1 MKRTAGATANILLLM
16 MMCMGAPTIKPANA
30 ARQTAPDAVASTLIV
45 AVVKIPIPQGGTRA
59 QVVAGMVKSIP
70 EYEKLPGL
78 VRKYYTLTDDGKY
91 GGIYLFENRKAAEDH
106 FNDDWRA
113 NIVKTRGAP
122 AEVTYFDVP
131 IVIEG
136 PAAQKPQA
144 QLSSHIS
151 IFRLLRGA
159 FGSSSSPI
167 FMGV

>member
-1 MKRTAGATANILLLM
+1 MKRIAGATATILLLL
-16 MMCMGAPTIKPANA
+16 MCAGAPTIKPANA
-30 ARQTAPDAVASTLIV
+30 AGQTAADATASTLVV
-45 AVVKIPIPQGGTRA
+45 AVVKIPIPQGVTRA

-78 VRKYYTLTDDGKY
+78 VKKYYTLTDDGKY

-122 AEVTYFDVP
+122 AEVTYFYVP

-144 QLSSHIS
+144 QLLTHIS
-151 IFRLLRGA
+151 ILRLFRRTI
-159 FGSSSSPI
+159 GSS
-167 FMGV
+167 

>member
-1 MKRTAGATANILLLM
+1 MKRIVGATAILLLLL
-16 MMCMGAPTIKPANA
+16 MCVSPPTIKPANA
-30 ARQTAPDAVASTLIV
+30 PRQTPADAVATTLIV
-45 AVVKIPIPQGGTRA
+45 AVVKIPIPQGVTRA
-59 QVVAGMVKSIP
+59 QVVAGMAKSIP

-113 NIVKTRGAP
+113 NILKTRGAP

-144 QLSSHIS
+144 QLSTHIS
-151 IFRLLRGA
+151 IFRLFRRA
-159 FGSSSSPI
+159 TGSSSSPI
-167 FMGV
+167 FIGV

>member
-1 MKRTAGATANILLLM
+1 MKRLAEALAITLMLFLCAGAPATRSATASGQIAA
-16 MMCMGAPTIKPANA
+16 GPA
-30 ARQTAPDAVASTLIV
+30 ASTLV
-45 AVVKIPIPQGGTRA
+45 AAVVKIPIPAGVTRA

-70 EYEKLPGL
+70 EYESLPGL

-106 FNDDWRA
+106 FNDEWRA

-136 PAAQKPQA
+136 PSAPHA
-144 QLSSHIS
+144 QL
-151 IFRLLRGA
+151 LK
-159 FGSSSSPI
+159 
-167 FMGV
+167 

>member
-1 MKRTAGATANILLLM
+1 MKRIAGATATILLLL
-16 MMCMGAPTIKPANA
+16 MCAGAPTIKPANA
-30 ARQTAPDAVASTLIV
+30 AGQTAADATASTLVV

-122 AEVTYFDVP
+122 AEVTYFYVP

-144 QLSSHIS
+144 QLLTHIS
-151 IFRLLRGA
+151 ILRLFRRTI
-159 FGSSSSPI
+159 GSS
-167 FMGV
+167 

>member
-1 MKRTAGATANILLLM
+1 MKRLAGTTVILLLLW
-16 MMCMGAPTIKPANA
+16 MCVGAPTTKPAIA
-30 ARQTAPDAVASTLIV
+30 SGQTAADAAASTLV
-45 AVVKIPIPQGGTRA
+45 AVVVKIPIPQGVNSA

-70 EYEKLPGL
+70 EYQKLPGL
-78 VRKYYTLTDDGKY
+78 VRKYYTLTDDGKF

-136 PAAQKPQA
+136 PASQK
-144 QLSSHIS
+144 LTE
-151 IFRLLRGA
+151 
-159 FGSSSSPI
+159 
-167 FMGV
+167 VK

>member
-1 MKRTAGATANILLLM
+1 MKRLAGATAIVLLLLM
-16 MMCMGAPTIKPANA
+16 CLAAPTTKPAIA
-30 ARQTAPDAVASTLIV
+30 SGQTAADASASTLV
-45 AVVKIPIPQGGTRA
+45 AVVVKIPIPQGVNRD

-70 EYEKLPGL
+70 EYQKLPGL
-78 VRKYYTLTDDGKY
+78 IRKYYTLTDDGKF

-136 PAAQKPQA
+136 PASQGLTVVK
-144 QLSSHIS
+144 
-151 IFRLLRGA
+151 
-159 FGSSSSPI
+159 
-167 FMGV
+167 